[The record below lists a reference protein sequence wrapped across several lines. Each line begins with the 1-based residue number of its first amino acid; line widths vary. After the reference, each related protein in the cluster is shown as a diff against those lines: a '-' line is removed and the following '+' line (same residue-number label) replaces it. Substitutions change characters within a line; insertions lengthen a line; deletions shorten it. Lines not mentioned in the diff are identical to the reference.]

1 MTQYQ
6 MIIGGIILCLMVLRP
21 FVYKPCVQYFPSSLS
36 VVFTAVWLLIGC
48 LVLFPFCGGDVEFFR
63 NIGSKWAYFVISVV
77 KGGILWVVIK
87 LQQEINKESTSS
99 SVFLGFIAMA
109 LGSLVNNLFFKEGLQ
124 ITQLVCIVAL
134 GGLGGAFLKIG
145 DAQRLDKRDKF
156 NFIFVAV
163 LTAMFSVCDHLAI
176 PQVGWYG
183 HLWGSSLALFVMC
196 CAYGISKDDFYQVFR
211 NKYLVIAG
219 IVYVVSEFLII
230 YASIKI
236 MPVSFVAVFMRMA
249 APVVMLISAVIYRE
263 QSLTN
268 QLVFSFLALMFAL
281 PLLFL

>member
-21 FVYKPCVQYFPSSLS
+21 LVYKPCVQYFPSSLS

-48 LVLFPFCGGDVEFFR
+48 LAFFPFCGGDIDVLTDSE
-63 NIGSKWAYFVISVV
+63 SKWAYLAISVV
-77 KGGILWVVIK
+77 KGGILWSVIK

-109 LGSLVNNLFFKEGLQ
+109 LGSLVNNLFFKEGLL
-124 ITQLVCIVAL
+124 ITQLLCIVAL
-134 GGLGGAFLKIG
+134 GGLGGAFLRIG
-145 DAQRLDKRDKF
+145 DAQRLDKKDKF
-156 NFIFVAV
+156 NFVWVAV

-183 HLWGSSLALFVMC
+183 HLLGSSLALFGIC
-196 CAYGISKDDFYQVFR
+196 CAYGISKADFYLVFR

-236 MPVSFVAVFMRMA
+236 MPVSFVGVFMRMA
-249 APVVMLISAVIYRE
+249 APVVMLISAVFYRE

-268 QLVFSFLALMFAL
+268 QLVFSLLALMFAL